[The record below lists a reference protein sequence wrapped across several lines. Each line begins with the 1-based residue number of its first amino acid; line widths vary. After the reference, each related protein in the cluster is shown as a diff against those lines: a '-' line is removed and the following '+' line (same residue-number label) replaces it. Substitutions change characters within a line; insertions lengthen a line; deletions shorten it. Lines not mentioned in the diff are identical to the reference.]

1 MKFDIPLLIVFM
13 NNADNVK
20 RIMNKIFLIRIRSI
34 ISGIISLIILFNIST
49 IEAKV
54 YFVSPSGDDASPGSR
69 NNPWLTIQRAANIV
83 NAGDTVYIMSG
94 TYCEHI
100 IPKYSGK
107 QGNSIVYSAYPD
119 HNPIILGEGEIT
131 PGRIGSSVVD
141 KSCKGQFE
149 IDNKSWIVVTG
160 LTIMNSTSA
169 GIYVINSSHII
180 LQNNHTYNTF
190 DSGIGV
196 LRSND
201 IIVDNNHIELACTGG
216 STAAQECL
224 TISITDNFIVSN
236 NHVHH
241 GWMEGIDAKNG
252 SSNGKIF
259 GNHVHNQLRLGIY
272 VDAWNKHTYN
282 IDVFQNLV
290 HDNYANGFAVAA
302 ERAGLVENVRIFNN
316 ISYHNSGMGITIAGW
331 NGGWD
336 HPMKNIQV
344 INNTFC
350 NNGWGHRTEYAGGIE
365 IANPQ
370 AEDVV
375 IRNNICSQNTTFQMV
390 VREGVPEGHL
400 TIDHNLIDG
409 FKGYDDEIYGDNA
422 VVGEALFVHKFD
434 RNSAKPA
441 DFHLLPNSPAIDE
454 GSSEGMPPEDF
465 DGTSRPIGSGCD
477 IGAFEY
483 VE

>member
-1 MKFDIPLLIVFM
+1 MAYPGHSPVIVG
-13 NNADNVK
+13 K
-20 RIMNKIFLIRIRSI
+20 GKIAGGRVG
-34 ISGIISLIILFNIST
+34 SGI
-49 IEAKV
+49 
-54 YFVSPSGDDASPGSR
+54 DDK
-69 NNPWLTIQRAANIV
+69 NL
-83 NAGDTVYIMSG
+83 
-94 TYCEHI
+94 
-100 IPKYSGK
+100 
-107 QGNSIVYSAYPD
+107 
-119 HNPIILGEGEIT
+119 
-131 PGRIGSSVVD
+131 
-141 KSCKGQFE
+141 KGQFE
-149 IDNKSWIVVTG
+149 IDEKSWIVVSG
-160 LTIMNSTSA
+160 LKIMHSTSA
-169 GIYVINSSHII
+169 GIYLRNSSYITV
-180 LQNNHTYNTF
+180 QYNHTYNTF
-190 DSGIGV
+190 DSGIGT
-196 LRSND
+196 LRCNNIIIDSNE
-201 IIVDNNHIELACTGG
+201 VELACMGG

-224 TISITDNFIVSN
+224 TISITDHFIVSN

-272 VDAWNKHTYN
+272 VDSWNKHTYN

-375 IRNNICSQNTTFQMV
+375 IRNNICSQNTTFQIV
-390 VREGVPEGHL
+390 VREGVPEEHL

-409 FKGYDDEIYGDNA
+409 FKGHEGEIYGENA
-422 VVGEALFVHKFD
+422 VIGESMFIHDFD
-434 RNSAKPA
+434 RNSPREA
-441 DFHLLPNSPAIDE
+441 DYHLQPGSPAIDK
-454 GSSEGMPPEDF
+454 GSSDAAPNNDY
-465 DGTSRPIGSGCD
+465 DGQKRPFGKDPD

-483 VE
+483 HE

>member
-1 MKFDIPLLIVFM
+1 MF
-13 NNADNVK
+13 
-20 RIMNKIFLIRIRSI
+20 
-34 ISGIISLIILFNIST
+34 SLIALNASIT
-49 IEAKV
+49 EAKV
-54 YFVSPSGDDASPGSR
+54 YFVSPSGDDTGPGNR
-69 NNPWLTIQRAANIV
+69 HNPWLNIQKAANTLT
-83 NAGDTVYIMSG
+83 AGDTVYIMSG
-94 TYCEHI
+94 TYSEQV
-100 IPKYSGK
+100 IPKHSGEA
-107 QGNSIVYSAYPD
+107 GNPIVYLAYPG
-119 HNPIILGEGEIT
+119 HSPVVVGKGKIAG
-131 PGRIGSSVVD
+131 GRVGSSVVD
-141 KSCKGQFE
+141 KSQKGQFE
-149 IDNKSWIVVTG
+149 IDDKSWIVVSG
-160 LTIMNSTSA
+160 LKIMHSTSA
-169 GIYVINSSHII
+169 GIYIRNSSYIAI
-180 LQNNHTYNTF
+180 RYNHTYNTF
-190 DSGIGV
+190 DSGIGT
-196 LRSND
+196 LRCNN
-201 IIVDNNHIELACTGG
+201 IIIDNNHIELACMGG

-272 VDAWNKHTYN
+272 VDSWNKHTYN

-370 AEDVV
+370 AEGVV
-375 IRNNICSQNTTFQMV
+375 IRNNICSQNTSFQIV
-390 VREGVPEGHL
+390 VREGIPEDHL
-400 TIDHNLIDG
+400 SIDHNLIDG
-409 FKGYDDEIYGDNA
+409 YKGYEGEIYGENA
-422 VVGEALFVHKFD
+422 VIGETMFIHDFN
-434 RNSAKPA
+434 RNSSKPA
-441 DFHLLPNSPAIDE
+441 DFHLQPGSPAIDK
-454 GSSEGMPPEDF
+454 GSF
-465 DGTSRPIGSGCD
+465 DAAPCDDYDGQKRPSGKEPD

-483 VE
+483 YE

>member
-1 MKFDIPLLIVFM
+1 MK
-13 NNADNVK
+13 NSN
-20 RIMNKIFLIRIRSI
+20 
-34 ISGIISLIILFNIST
+34 FNIPILSVLFFGFYLFST
-49 IEAKV
+49 TIAASRIL
-54 YFVSPSGDDASPGSR
+54 YVSPSGDDEAPGNRYS
-69 NNPWLTIQRAANIV
+69 PWLTVQNAANTLI
-83 NAGDTVYIMSG
+83 AGDTLYIMSG
-94 TYCEHI
+94 TYSEHI
-100 IPKYSGK
+100 VPQNSGTREK
-107 QGNSIVYSAYPD
+107 PIVYMAYPG
-119 HNPIILGEGEIT
+119 HSPVIVGKGKIAG
-131 PGRIGSSVVD
+131 GRVGSGTDD
-141 KSCKGQFE
+141 KSQEGQFE
-149 IDNKSWIVVTG
+149 IDEKSWIIVSG
-160 LTIMNSTSA
+160 LKIMHSTSA
-169 GIYVINSSHII
+169 GIYIRNSSHITVKY
-180 LQNNHTYNTF
+180 NHTYNTF

-196 LRSND
+196 LRSNY
-201 IIVDNNHIELACTGG
+201 IIVDNNDIEQACKGG

-282 IDVFQNLV
+282 IDVFGNLV

-375 IRNNICSQNTTFQMV
+375 IRNNICSQNASFQIL
-390 VREGVPEGHL
+390 VREGVPEDHL
-400 TIDHNLIDG
+400 TIDHNLVDG
-409 FKGYDDEIYGDNA
+409 FKGYEGEIYGENA
-422 VVGEALFVHKFD
+422 VTGEAMFIHKFD
-434 RNSAKPA
+434 RNSPDQA
-441 DFHLLPNSPAIDE
+441 DFHLLPDSPVIDK
-454 GSSEGMPPEDF
+454 GSSIGAPTIDY
-465 DGTSRPIGSGCD
+465 DGAQRPFGSGHD
-477 IGAFEY
+477 IGAFELH
-483 VE
+483 